1 MSGLVCPNCGQEID
15 LFKKGGGEELAKR
28 YGLKFLGAVPLDPAT
43 VVAADLGVP
52 VVYLET
58 EGPAKTAFLAL
69 ADAIA
74 DAADG
79 SLESLASSHL

>member
-1 MSGLVCPNCGQEID
+1 MGLNFLEPCPW
-15 LFKKGGGEELAKR
+15 
-28 YGLKFLGAVPLDPAT
+28 DPAT

>member
-1 MSGLVCPNCGQEID
+1 M
-15 LFKKGGGEELAKR
+15 
-28 YGLKFLGAVPLDPAT
+28 DPAT